1 MATILQMPVGV
12 NEWHKLRSGR
22 FFFVDKTAQLRD
34 LFLMGDQLFLTR
46 PRRMGKTLL
55 CFTHGSKSFA
65 GLGIDGKLYE
75 EGGYPVINLSLYGL
89 GDESDA
95 ASFEA
100 SMCTRLIDAYDAA
113 GFPVENCYGI
123 TSFELLYLRLNRLA
137 RARGKE
143 LVFLIDEWDYP
154 ISSNLNKPEL
164 WALLRVWWL
173 RNLGLI

>member
-1 MATILQMPVGV
+1 MATILQMPVGI
-12 NEWHKLRSGR
+12 NEWRQMRSGR
-22 FFFVDKTAQLRD
+22 FFFVDKTAQLWD
-34 LFLMGDQLFLTR
+34 LFLMGDKLFLTR

-55 CFTHGSKSFA
+55 CDTLCEWFTHGSKSFA

-113 GFPVENCYGI
+113 GFPVG
-123 TSFELLYLRLNRLA
+123 
-137 RARGKE
+137 
-143 LVFLIDEWDYP
+143 
-154 ISSNLNKPEL
+154 
-164 WALLRVWWL
+164 
-173 RNLGLI
+173 